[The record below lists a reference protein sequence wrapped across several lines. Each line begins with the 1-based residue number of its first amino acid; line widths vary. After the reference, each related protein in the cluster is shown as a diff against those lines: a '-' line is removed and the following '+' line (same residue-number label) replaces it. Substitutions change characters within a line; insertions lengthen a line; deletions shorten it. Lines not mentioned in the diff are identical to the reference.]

1 MAKYL
6 DQDKSDRYLTAADR
20 MLRALVDHCA
30 NTDITKSNGLLL
42 HGTYARDSKENT
54 CTNRGVDECNTWG
67 DYFYME
73 ALTRLSKDWKLY
85 W

>member
-1 MAKYL
+1 MMYAL
-6 DQDKSDRYLTAADR
+6 DEK
-20 MLRALVDHCA
+20 CG
-30 NTDITKSNGLLL
+30 NKDITKSNGILL

-54 CTNRGVDECNTWG
+54 CKNRGVDECNTWG

-73 ALTRLSKDWKLY
+73 ALTRMITDWKLY